1 MAVSKARKGEGL
13 GFTIFVDS
21 NLQWVIRT
29 AGVGT
34 VRGGLDNAFRM
45 YYKNIGKIFIK
56 LITFILPFV
65 FYR

>member
-13 GFTIFVDS
+13 GFTIFVGS

-45 YYKNIGKIFIK
+45 YYKNIGKI
-56 LITFILPFV
+56 
-65 FYR
+65 